1 MNHQSWVPWVCY
13 QAIAGFGEI
22 RRAATR
28 GKMLAALSRGGQLFF
43 PESVWAKGSSNSG
56 GLFYIFTS
64 SHLLIFTSTHIS
76 SSHPHILT
84 SSLSLSLS
92 PFLSLSLSCPL
103 SPSLSFFFFSFL
115 RPPFR
120 GKWGSISSIVKNWG
134 KIAILKCPRQLF
146 RTKWGSNV
154 KNWGK
159 IAIWK
164 CPRQPFRTKWGS
176 NVKNWLKNCDLE
188 VSAAT
193 LSHKMRF
200 ECQKL
205 MFFCEFGWS
214 C

>member
-56 GLFYIFTS
+56 GLFYIFTFAHLHIYTHIIFTS
-64 SHLLIFTSTHIS
+64 SHLL
-76 SSHPHILT
+76 
-84 SSLSLSLS
+84 SLSL
-92 PFLSLSLSCPL
+92 PFSLSCPL

-120 GKWGSISSIVKNWG
+120 GNEVRSVRSSKTEVKLRFWSVRGNSFARNEVRMSKTEVKLRFGSVRGN
-134 KIAILKCPRQLF
+134 LF
-146 RTKWGSNV
+146 ARNEVRMSKTDL
-154 KNWGK
+154 K

-164 CPRQPFRTKWGS
+164 CRRQPFRTKWGS
-176 NVKNWLKNCDLE
+176 SVKNWCFFASLVGPVKG
-188 VSAAT
+188 SARTSA
-193 LSHKMRF
+193 
-200 ECQKL
+200 CV
-205 MFFCEFGWS
+205 
-214 C
+214 